1 MYFSHLYLSL
11 FHDNNEAME
20 VDFNQNS
27 QRLMVLVRKR
37 WKSKVNKIWNDN
49 IVSGKIIYHNSQC
62 CPHWS
67 PHSVMEQT

>member
-27 QRLMVLVRKR
+27 QRLMVVLVRKR
-37 WKSKVNKIWNDN
+37 WKGKINKIWNHN
-49 IVSGKIIYHNSQC
+49 IVSNIVYIHIVRTGVGD
-62 CPHWS
+62 